1 MPLVPDPTPPATLP
15 LVRNQHGRSAITC
28 RYRCGAACA
37 HPAPNT
43 TDNPTFT
50 ELVSSPTAESPSS
63 APTSA
68 LSRRGALRAGAML
81 TLVGAAGAA
90 LAACADQA
98 PSGGPSGGPA
108 GGGNGN
114 GGPPPAPG
122 TNFTPIAPNTADAV
136 TVPPGY
142 TSSVVLRWG
151 DPILP
156 GAPAFDFAAQSA
168 AAQAGQFGFNNDY
181 CGLVP
186 LQDSRWAMW
195 SNHEY
200 VSPTFMFTGYDEA
213 NPTEEQVRI
222 SWNAV
227 GGSVVV
233 VHKAA
238 SGVIEAVPGDP
249 LNRRI
254 TALTPFRLTGPAAG
268 SAALRTSADPDGR
281 TVLGMHS
288 NCAGG
293 ITPWGTV
300 LSGEE
305 NFNNYFA
312 NAAAVTDP
320 AAAARLKRYGI
331 TTGESETK
339 WERFDPRWDVSKEPN
354 EVNRYGYIVEI
365 DPLDPTSTPVK
376 HTSLG
381 RFKHEGA
388 NIRLAPDGRA
398 VAYMGDDERFD
409 YLYKFV
415 SRDRYDPNNR
425 AANKTL
431 LENGTLYVASLTGT
445 GEYRGTGTWLPLVE
459 NGTSKVPGMSTEDV
473 LVFTRLA
480 ADTLRPT
487 KMDRPED
494 VQPHPRTGRVYVALT
509 NNTDRGAAGKAGTDA
524 ANPRVG
530 NKHGQVLEL
539 AEQGDNPTGTA
550 FDWSLLL
557 VCGDPAAPDTY
568 FGGFDK
574 TQVSPISCP
583 DNLDFDRHG
592 NLWIATDGNALNSN
606 DGLFAV
612 PLDGPER
619 GHVKQFL
626 TVPNGAETCG
636 PLITDDFVLV
646 SVQHPGELDDASAD
660 RPGSHWPDGGTS
672 QPRPSVVCVV
682 KEGGAIGA

>member
-1 MPLVPDPTPPATLP
+1 VPLVPEPSTPTSLPIVRDP
-15 LVRNQHGRSAITC
+15 HGRSAITC

-43 TDNPTFT
+43 SDNPSFA
-50 ELVSSPTAESPSS
+50 ELVSPQAS
-63 APTSA
+63 APLAPAPLASAPLASA
-68 LSRRGALRAGAML
+68 LSRRGMLRAGAML

-90 LAACADQA
+90 LAACADQT
-98 PSGGPSGGPA
+98 PSGPPTGGTGA
-108 GGGNGN
+108 
-114 GGPPPAPG
+114 PPAPG
-122 TNFTPIAPNTADAV
+122 TNFTPVAPNTADAI

-151 DPILP
+151 DPILA
-156 GAPAFDFAAQSA
+156 GAPAFDFAGQSA

-186 LQDSRWAMW
+186 LADGRWAMW

-200 VSPTFMFTGYDEA
+200 VTPTFMFTGYDEA

-233 VHKAA
+233 LRRAA
-238 SGVIEAVPGDP
+238 SGAVETVPDDR

-268 SAALRTSADPDGR
+268 SAALRTSADPRGR
-281 TVLGMHS
+281 TVLGTHS
-288 NCAGG
+288 NCSGG
-293 ITPWGTV
+293 VTPWGTV

-305 NFNNYFA
+305 NFNNFFA
-312 NAAAVTDP
+312 NAGSVTDP
-320 AAAARLKRYGI
+320 TAAARLRRYGV
-331 TTGESETK
+331 TTGETGTK
-339 WERFDPRWDVSKEPN
+339 WERFDPRWDVTKEPN

-365 DPLDPTSTPVK
+365 DPLDPTATPVK
-376 HTSLG
+376 HTALG

-388 NIRLAPDGRA
+388 NVRLAADGRA

-445 GEYRGTGTWLPLVE
+445 GQYRGTGSWLPLVE
-459 NGTSKVPGMSTEDV
+459 NGVSRVPGMSTEEV

-494 VQPHPRTGRVYVALT
+494 VQPHPGTGRVYVALT
-509 NNTDRGAAGKAGTDA
+509 NNTDRGAAGKPGTDEI
-524 ANPRVG
+524 NPRPG
-530 NKHGQVLEL
+530 NKHGHILEL
-539 AEQGDNPTGTA
+539 AEHGDDATGTA

-568 FGGFDK
+568 FAGFDK

-592 NLWIATDGNALNSN
+592 NLWIATDGNALKSN

-612 PLDGPER
+612 PLEGPER

-626 TVPNGAETCG
+626 TVPVGAETCG
-636 PLITDDFVLV
+636 PVVTEDFVLV

-660 RPGSHWPDGGTS
+660 RPASHWPDGGTS

-682 KEGGAIGA
+682 REGGAIGA